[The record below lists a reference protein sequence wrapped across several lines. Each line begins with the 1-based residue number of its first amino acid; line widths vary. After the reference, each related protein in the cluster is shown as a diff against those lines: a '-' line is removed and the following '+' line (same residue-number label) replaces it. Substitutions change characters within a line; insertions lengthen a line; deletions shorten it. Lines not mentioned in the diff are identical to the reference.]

1 MNHTHI
7 LSLIVSVATLTSC
20 SPDISEVFDTA
31 SVDVS
36 IIDSIVLKPSNSYLI
51 ASAQNEVDL
60 FPVCYYSVQGQRM
73 ILPIETIKDEQFVW
87 KDEKGRKVGRRFST
101 SDPKLAGT
109 QKSFTVSL
117 ASRPEI
123 ASKPATINIIS
134 PEVPGAEKV
143 IPIVFHVIQ
152 STDEVGRLGIVYEDA
167 LFLKQLEKLN
177 NVFSYRVTKDAT
189 GVDTKIRF
197 APAVFDPFGN
207 KLATPG
213 IARHVFDYSITPAPD
228 ADYPITLEQIKKVVN
243 DAKAV
248 WNPDEYFNVWL
259 ISEASDQIKEFAY
272 YGIEY
277 TFLPLF
283 VLSEDALQ
291 SAPSWLSLSV
301 PSSPDEVLITSKGLP
316 YRLQDLLSAQ
326 NAANST
332 NELIDYIGYYF
343 GLDFYASHS
352 FPLVPAYKK
361 GEAEYYLK
369 NETEMKENDENFFR
383 STNIM
388 DDYTGMHT
396 TVSQDQAKVLHWTLE
411 NVVGRQFWKSS
422 RALTGK

>member
-7 LSLIVSVATLTSC
+7 LSLILSVVTLTSC
-20 SPDISEVFDTA
+20 SPDISEVFDTT

-36 IIDSIVLKPSNSYLI
+36 IIDSIILKPSNSFLI
-51 ASAQNEVDL
+51 ASSQNEVDL

-73 ILPIETIKDEQFVW
+73 ILPMETIKDEQFVW
-87 KDEKGRKVGRRFST
+87 KDEKGREVSRKFST
-101 SDPKLAGT
+101 SDPELFGT
-109 QKSFTVSL
+109 QKSFTVSIS
-117 ASRPEI
+117 SRPEI
-123 ASKPATINIIS
+123 TSKPATVNIIS
-134 PEVPGAEKV
+134 PEVPESEKV
-143 IPIVFHVIQ
+143 VPIVFHVIQ

-189 GVDTKIRF
+189 GADTKIRF
-197 APAVFDPFGN
+197 APAVFDPLGN
-207 KLATPG
+207 RLATPG
-213 IARHVFDYSITPAPD
+213 IARHVFDYSITPAPN
-228 ADYPITLEQIKKVVN
+228 ADFPITLEQIEKVVN
-243 DAKAV
+243 DAKAI

-272 YGIEY
+272 YIIEY
-277 TFLPLF
+277 VFTPLF
-283 VLSEDALQ
+283 VLNEDALQ
-291 SAPSWLSLSV
+291 SAPSWLFLSV
-301 PSSPDEVLITSKGLP
+301 PSSPDEILITSKGLP

-326 NAANST
+326 NAANTT
-332 NELIDYIGYYF
+332 NELINYIGYYF
-343 GLDFYASHS
+343 GLDLYTSHS
-352 FPLVPAYKK
+352 FPLVPDYKK
-361 GEAEYYLK
+361 GKPGFYLK
-369 NETEMKENDENFFR
+369 NETEIKENDKNFFR

-396 TVSQDQAKVLHWTLE
+396 TVSQDQAKVMHWTLE